1 MATIKKACKG
11 VSYPKSSSVSKR
23 LGSPSKAKNGKSFPD
38 LNKDG
43 KITKA
48 DILKGRGVIAKK
60 GMKVK
65 KAQNGLKTANPG
77 SGARIAGLHITKK
90 AQKRKGDEAK
100 SKYESSSNPKVEYNT
115 RLIKE
120 NMGEVYGGSKI
131 SVDTT
136 GLAAGEKRFPVKRV
150 DRYGKDH
157 YFQTDRPGAKRSV
170 KITQQKKGGMVK
182 KTKKCAYGCK

>member
-65 KAQNGLKTANPG
+65 KAQDGKEV
-77 SGARIAGLHITKK
+77 
-90 AQKRKGDEAK
+90 GDYFWQTG
-100 SKYESSSNPKVEYNT
+100 KY
-115 RLIKE
+115 
-120 NMGEVYGGSKI
+120 
-131 SVDTT
+131 
-136 GLAAGEKRFPVKRV
+136 
-150 DRYGKDH
+150 
-157 YFQTDRPGAKRSV
+157 
-170 KITQQKKGGMVK
+170 KGGMVGDKRPMTNVK
-182 KTKKCAYGCK
+182 KSNDKNYRKKTTYLDYKDTEDGSGISTRSVKERRTVKGFLTGAPKAGGKFVETLRKGSSIKKSMKTGGKMTKKCMTGCK